1 MIPEIKHIFL
11 KDLMKNK
18 LFKQVSVQLFV
29 NTTDLKVCTEHY
41 NTFLF
46 TENLGKYKNVDKGVV
61 GSFSFFLIFSPG
73 AEVRSQGLSALP
85 PSKIL
90 NPMDLLQKYTTGT

>member
-1 MIPEIKHIFL
+1 MTPEIKHIFL

-41 NTFLF
+41 NTFLLLRIQG
-46 TENLGKYKNVDKGVV
+46 NKNVDKGVV